1 MKKIITLVFI
11 SGAFLITACGN
22 NQDSATRTQPEQKQE
37 VKKAKKINVLATRE
51 GLETRFNEIGLP
63 IYPGAKFKRIK
74 TSNATFDGGHY
85 ISYDLPEIT
94 SESKAKV
101 SKFYYETFKEFKK
114 NGWETKFNTWREKG
128 NHQFT
133 FAHKYLENPPMH
145 SIGITYKDKTE

>member
-1 MKKIITLVFI
+1 MKKTITLAIVC
-11 SGAFLITACGN
+11 GAFFTAGCGN
-22 NQDSATRTQPEQKQE
+22 NQTAEKTQPKQKQE
-37 VKKAKKINVLATRE
+37 VKKSRPINILETRE
-51 GLETRFNEIGLP
+51 GLETRLSEIGLI

-85 ISYDLPEIT
+85 ISYDLPEVT

-101 SKFYYETFKEFKK
+101 KKFYYELFKK
-114 NGWETKFNTWREKG
+114 FEEDGWKNQFNVWREKG

-133 FAHKYLENPPMH
+133 FAHMYMENPPMH